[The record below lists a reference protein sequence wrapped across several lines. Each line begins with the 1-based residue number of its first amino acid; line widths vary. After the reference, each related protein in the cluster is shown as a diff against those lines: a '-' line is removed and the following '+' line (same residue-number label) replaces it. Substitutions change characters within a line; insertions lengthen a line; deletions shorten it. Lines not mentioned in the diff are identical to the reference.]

1 MKDAVGAVL
10 PLGPQPEVFV
20 QTARMLLARSALDGV
35 ELVRGAHMAND
46 TQADDLGLR
55 YARRHRRIKLR

>member
-35 ELVRGAHMAND
+35 ELVRLTD
-46 TQADDLGLR
+46 
-55 YARRHRRIKLR
+55 RRHCRFLGRRSSTRFNFHNPH